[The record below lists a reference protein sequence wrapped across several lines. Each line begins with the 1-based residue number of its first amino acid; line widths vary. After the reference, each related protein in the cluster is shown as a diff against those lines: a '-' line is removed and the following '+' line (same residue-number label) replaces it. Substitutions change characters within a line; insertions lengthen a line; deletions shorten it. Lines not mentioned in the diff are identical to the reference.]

1 MLTGIDGYSRMVTYI
16 GCSNN
21 NRADTVL
28 QLFIRAVREY
38 GYPSRV
44 RSDHGLENVDVARL
58 MIDHRGTNRG
68 SHITGSSV
76 HNQRIERLW
85 TEVNRIVSRPYR
97 NLFFYLK
104 NEHLLDTLDE
114 LQLWCLHKVY
124 IPRIK
129 QSLEVF
135 RQQMNNHP
143 VRTEQNFSPNQLF
156 IQGVLANESTTRSML
171 EDVVDPSQYGVEEV
185 GTPPVANDGGAVVCD
200 PPTLRFILTSSQE
213 DEVRQ
218 NIESTNVDDFGISQY
233 LSVVQLLQTWDHA
246 Q

>member
-1 MLTGIDGYSRMVTYI
+1 M
-16 GCSNN
+16 
-21 NRADTVL
+21 
-28 QLFIRAVREY
+28 
-38 GYPSRV
+38 
-44 RSDHGLENVDVARL
+44 RSDHGLESVDVARP

-76 HNQRIERLW
+76 HNQRIETLW
-85 TEVNRIVSRPYR
+85 REVNRIVSRPYR
-97 NLFFYLK
+97 NLFIYLE
-104 NEHLLDTLDE
+104 NEHLLDPLDE

-124 IPRIK
+124 IPRIN

-135 RQQMNNHP
+135 HQQMNNHP
-143 VRTEQNFSPNQLF
+143 VRIEQNFTPNQLF

-171 EDVVDPSQYGVEEV
+171 EDVVDPSQYGVEDA

-213 DEVRQ
+213 DEARQ

-233 LSVVQLLQTWDHA
+233 LSVVQLLQTMHSNTMS
-246 Q
+246 